1 MLSDFIYLALHLD
14 SVTVI
19 VAETRIV
26 LRVSIRFLN
35 HRVVL
40 LFSRCIDQAL
50 ANFEL

>member
-1 MLSDFIYLALHLD
+1 MFSDFIYLALHLD

-26 LRVSIRFLN
+26 LRVSVTFLY

-40 LFSRCIDQAL
+40 FRRRIDQAL
-50 ANFEL
+50 ANVEF

>member
-26 LRVSIRFLN
+26 LRVSIRFLY
-35 HRVVL
+35 HRVV